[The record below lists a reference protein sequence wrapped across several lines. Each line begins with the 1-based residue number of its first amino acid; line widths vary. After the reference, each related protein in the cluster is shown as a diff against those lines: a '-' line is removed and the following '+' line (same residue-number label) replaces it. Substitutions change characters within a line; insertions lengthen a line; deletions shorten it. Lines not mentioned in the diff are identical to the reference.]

1 MAHLFCD
8 SQQLAVEVL
17 ADLLVAD
24 EGVDE
29 ALCVLLLA
37 AHEQE
42 HLLAGGMQLQHTGTR
57 AYPIVTTR
65 PFPYFLF
72 RKNRWGVPNVAYR
85 GNTMTV

>member
-1 MAHLFCD
+1 
-8 SQQLAVEVL
+8 VEVL

-65 PFPYFLF
+65 PFPYF
-72 RKNRWGVPNVAYR
+72 RKIIISVSEESPR
-85 GNTMTV
+85 GPKCCLQG